1 MLPYYALK
9 AIDHIHLAAIFLWHH
24 AQGGKRKY
32 CTAVFQIATPITL
45 AIWQTVIT
53 LLLHTCWATEKTIV
67 KIWWDITIHAVF
79 QYKTFPYQIC
89 CSTLKE
95 GPLSLQIFAIHHLC
109 SCWSTGK
116 RWCGNYL
123 SDSLCFI
130 RLATWNTEAKHYHS
144 IQASHPA
151 RDGGRKWKCGYGP
164 LFDIMGISQT
174 WPSCQEEDGSI
185 PLFGLARILDTS
197 GNSTTLAQNQEVAV
211 LLTLF
216 LG

>member
-1 MLPYYALK
+1 MGLQV
-9 AIDHIHLAAIFLWHH
+9 IF
-24 AQGGKRKY
+24 KD
-32 CTAVFQIATPITL
+32 
-45 AIWQTVIT
+45 
-53 LLLHTCWATEKTIV
+53 KT
-67 KIWWDITIHAVF
+67 
-79 QYKTFPYQIC
+79 TFPYHIC
-89 CSTLKE
+89 CSTLKY
-95 GPLSLQIFAIHHLC
+95 GRLSLHILARHHLC

-123 SDSLCFI
+123 SDSLCFWW
-130 RLATWNTEAKHYHS
+130 LATWNTEAKHYHS
-144 IQASHPA
+144 IQASPPA
-151 RDGGRKWKCGYGP
+151 RDVGRKWPPCGYGP

-185 PLFGLARILDTS
+185 PLFVLARILDTS